1 MKKYLVAPLTAGI
14 LLALAGAAQ
23 AATRTDGFTV
33 SATVSGNCLITAQD
47 MNFGTFDLTDTT
59 DQQTNSDILVRC
71 TNGTSYGI
79 ALSVGTGTDFASR
92 TLLNASSEPLFYNLY
107 TSATHATV
115 WGDDTGLTDIV
126 SGTGAGM
133 GIGNLITHKVYG
145 RILGSENLGAKPG
158 TYTSNIVATITY

>member
-1 MKKYLVAPLTAGI
+1 V
-14 LLALAGAAQ
+14 AGAAQ
-23 AATRTDGFTV
+23 AGTRTDGFTV
-33 SATVSGNCLITAQD
+33 SATVAGNCLITAQD

-79 ALSVGTGTDFASR
+79 ALSVGSGTYASR
-92 TLLNASSEPLFYNLY
+92 TLLNAASETLAYNLY
-107 TSATHATV
+107 TDATHATV
-115 WGDDTGLTDIV
+115 WGDDSGATDIV
-126 SGTGAGM
+126 AGLGAGM